1 MRNDRRFVGL
11 DVHAWSVTGHA
22 LDASTG
28 QILAA
33 EADPGC
39 RWSPGVGVDVA
50 GSGDPGWSG
59 WRRGVEVWGG
69 PNDGS
74 VPRCPDCRTWLA
86 TDALRYFGGES
97 VGSAA
102 AFTGLRPPGRGE
114 DGQAGACRDRVAA
127 SMPSVSQ
134 ARTVR
139 IQDCLT
145 TVFGWML
152 QMSSRSRA
160 ANMQTVT
167 LGLTS

>member
-1 MRNDRRFVGL
+1 M
-11 DVHAWSVTGHA
+11 
-22 LDASTG
+22 
-28 QILAA
+28 
-33 EADPGC
+33 
-39 RWSPGVGVDVA
+39 
-50 GSGDPGWSG
+50 
-59 WRRGVEVWGG
+59 
-69 PNDGS
+69 
-74 VPRCPDCRTWLA
+74 
-86 TDALRYFGGES
+86 FGGES

-102 AFTGLRPPGRGE
+102 AFTGLGHRVVVKTVK
-114 DGQAGACRDRVAA
+114 AGACRDRVAA

-139 IQDCLT
+139 IKDCLT